1 MVGSGTAF
9 ARSKLLEP
17 GDPQEHL
24 ETLIVWI
31 GLAVVGQGPKVFTAC
46 RLHLRTPFQ
55 EVDAMRRALLLSL
68 VLALPAVPAR
78 ADPIIFITGGS
89 LDLAGGLQVFGPMVL
104 QGTRSFSAK
113 AVAEVQG
120 ALGFTCFP
128 CRPGDP
134 LHLSGRFAE
143 LGGTAMVDGMKSNPN
158 LDLSMSLD
166 LAFLSTTI
174 AAPPIGS
181 QPLLSAPF
189 MLVGSFNSFDFP
201 QAYQIVGRGTATVH
215 LTQFPFEA
223 EAGLWHTDRA
233 HYEFANAAPVPEPAS
248 LVLLGSG
255 LLGLLGLRHRRN

>member
-1 MVGSGTAF
+1 MVGSASAF
-9 ARSKLLEP
+9 EIGRKLLE
-17 GDPQEHL
+17 
-24 ETLIVWI
+24 
-31 GLAVVGQGPKVFTAC
+31 
-46 RLHLRTPFQ
+46 

-68 VLALPAVPAR
+68 VLTLPAVPAR

-89 LDLAGGLQVFGPMVL
+89 LDLAGGGQVFGPMVL

-113 AVAEVQG
+113 ALAEVQS

-134 LHLSGRFAE
+134 LVLSGRFAE
-143 LGGTAMVDGMKSNPN
+143 LGGTAMVDGMRNPPN

-174 AAPPIGS
+174 PAPPIGA
-181 QPLLSAPF
+181 QPLVSAPF
-189 MLVGSFNSFDFP
+189 MVVGSFNAFDFP
-201 QAYQIVGRGTATVH
+201 QSYQIVGRGTATGH

-223 EAGLWHTDRA
+223 EEGLWHTDRA

-248 LVLLGSG
+248 FVLLGSG
-255 LLGLLGLRHRRN
+255 LFGLLGLRRRRD